1 MNYRK
6 CVQIS
11 LQPDW
16 PINRGMAFLAAL
28 PWHTLKS
35 WYTDG
40 GQNIG
45 FWCWLADVL
54 IVRGAGC
61 GIGDFINSVV

>member
-16 PINRGMAFLAAL
+16 SINQGMAFLAAL

-40 GQNIG
+40 GQNKD
-45 FWCWLADVL
+45 F
-54 IVRGAGC
+54 GAGLQMYWL
-61 GIGDFINSVV
+61 SVEQAVV

>member
-16 PINRGMAFLAAL
+16 PINQGMAFLAAL

-40 GQNIG
+40 GQNKD
-45 FWCWLADVL
+45 F
-54 IVRGAGC
+54 GAGLQMC
-61 GIGDFINSVV
+61 